1 MPNHRLSPTL
11 STGPREIP
19 GTPLTLIP
27 VPPEWMNKIARRK
40 YEEVTVYLID
50 LRAVTAG
57 EIALVEQYASVYARW
72 VEAEQALS
80 SGDPG
85 WRTVLTR
92 QGTPGSSVPTPMMLQ
107 SQRSIE
113 QLRKLGAAL
122 GLAPVERARLPATRE
137 GGSIDEMEILLR
149 QSGCV

>member
-1 MPNHRLSPTL
+1 
-11 STGPREIP
+11 
-19 GTPLTLIP
+19 
-27 VPPEWMNKIARRK
+27 MNDTAQRK
-40 YEEVTVYLID
+40 YEEVTAYLIG

-57 EIALVEQYASVYARW
+57 EIALIEQYASVYSRW
-72 VEAEQALS
+72 VQAERALAG
-80 SGDPG
+80 GDPG

-122 GLAPVERARLPATRE
+122 GLAPVERARLPANRD
-137 GGSIDEMEILLR
+137 GGAIDEMEVLLR
-149 QSGCV
+149 QAGYE